1 MKPNAGAARTPGSGL
16 TIALFVVYLLLLVGL
31 ILFKF
36 PFNYE
41 TATSGRHLNLIPFA
55 GSLTSGGLIGWSE
68 VVENVIVF
76 VPYGIYVALLRPRW
90 SFGRRL
96 VPIVV
101 TTVAFETIQ
110 FVFAIGRSD
119 ITDVLSNTLGGAL
132 GISIYIGLARLLGAG
147 TRRVLNVV
155 ALALTMIV
163 LAFWAFLG
171 AHSIGAA
178 NGSH

>member
-1 MKPNAGAARTPGSGL
+1 M
-16 TIALFVVYLLLLVGL
+16 
-31 ILFKF
+31 
-36 PFNYE
+36 
-41 TATSGRHLNLIPFA
+41 
-55 GSLTSGGLIGWSE
+55 
-68 VVENVIVF
+68 IVF

-132 GISIYIGLARLLGAG
+132 GISIYVGVERLLGAG

-155 ALALTMIV
+155 ALALTIIV

-178 NGSH
+178 NGSA